1 MLDVTMTNGKAMDQ
15 AINWMRTAS
24 RELDERYGEG
34 YAKANPQLIAA
45 MVQAAA
51 TDQHFQGV
59 NALAEAVVEAAAAI
73 RGT

>member
-15 AINWMRTAS
+15 AINWMRTAA

-34 YAKANPQLIAA
+34 YAKANPQLVAA

-51 TDQHFQGV
+51 TDQYFQGV
-59 NALAEAVVEAAAAI
+59 NALSEAVVEAADAM